1 MNEWHTKG
9 KSLFKKYLSLPSIQ
23 KNEPITKSDEN
34 LECLGHHKK
43 CEVGV
48 EWNRVGIKPTNIS
61 DELNTN
67 L

>member
-1 MNEWHTKG
+1 MSDTQKG
-9 KSLFKKYLSLPSIQ
+9 KVSLKSTSLCLPSIQ

-48 EWNRVGIKPTNIS
+48 EWNRVGIKPYKY
-61 DELNTN
+61 
-67 L
+67 